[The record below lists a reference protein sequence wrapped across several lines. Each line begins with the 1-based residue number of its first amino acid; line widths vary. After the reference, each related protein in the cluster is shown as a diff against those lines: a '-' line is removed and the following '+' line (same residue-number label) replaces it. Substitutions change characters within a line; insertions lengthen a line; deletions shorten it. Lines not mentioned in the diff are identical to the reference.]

1 MLKGFISSN
10 GSQMY
15 EFSAIVASIIEHIT
29 GAEFGKDG
37 VLFVQDAGL
46 KRKDCLYIDK
56 VTAKVYKALK
66 DTESSD
72 ATVKEEFEEFSIPT
86 IGAGGG
92 AGTPG
97 PVGPQGPVGPA
108 GPKGEAGAV
117 GPMGPQGPAGKNG
130 ADGKPF
136 TIAKVFTS
144 VAEMNK
150 GFATDGIAE
159 GAFVVINTGNV
170 QDEDN
175 GKLYTKGKSAYQFL
189 TDLSGATG
197 IQGPKGDRG
206 ETGPQGPAGAKGE
219 QGLRGETGETGAAG
233 AVGPAGPKG
242 EKGDVGPQGP
252 RGERGEQGPAGITG
266 SKGET
271 GAAGAQGPMG
281 PAGPAGKDGAA
292 GAKGDRGETGPQG
305 PAGAQGPTGKN
316 GADGKSAYTI
326 AKENKVTSAGTE
338 AEFAKEFFKVK
349 NIKDQALLAV
359 WFGTTEEF
367 ATVESSLAENTL
379 YFVKDAASGTV
390 TIKSKKA

>member
-130 ADGKPF
+130 ADGK
-136 TIAKVFTS
+136 
-144 VAEMNK
+144 
-150 GFATDGIAE
+150 
-159 GAFVVINTGNV
+159 
-170 QDEDN
+170 
-175 GKLYTKGKSAYQFL
+175 
-189 TDLSGATG
+189 
-197 IQGPKGDRG
+197 
-206 ETGPQGPAGAKGE
+206 
-219 QGLRGETGETGAAG
+219 
-233 AVGPAGPKG
+233 
-242 EKGDVGPQGP
+242 
-252 RGERGEQGPAGITG
+252 
-266 SKGET
+266 
-271 GAAGAQGPMG
+271 
-281 PAGPAGKDGAA
+281 
-292 GAKGDRGETGPQG
+292 
-305 PAGAQGPTGKN
+305 
-316 GADGKSAYTI
+316 SAYTI

-379 YFVKDAASGTV
+379 YFVKDAGTGAV

>member
-66 DTESSD
+66 DNESLDVSS
-72 ATVKEEFEEFSIPT
+72 KEEFTEFAIPT

-97 PVGPQGPVGPA
+97 PQGPVGPKGDKGEQGVAGPVGPA
-108 GPKGEAGAV
+108 GKD
-117 GPMGPQGPAGKNG
+117 GK
-130 ADGKPF
+130 DGKPF

-159 GAFVVINTGNV
+159 GAFVIINTGNV
-170 QDEDN
+170 EDEDN
-175 GKLYTKGKSAYQFL
+175 GKLYYKGNAKYEFL

-197 IQGPKGDRG
+197 IQGPKGEAG
-206 ETGPQGPAGAKGE
+206 PAGPQGIQGLKGE
-219 QGLRGETGETGAAG
+219 QGPRGEAGPAGAAG
-233 AVGPAGPKG
+233 AVGPAGP
-242 EKGDVGPQGP
+242 
-252 RGERGEQGPAGITG
+252 RGEQGEAGAPG
-266 SKGET
+266 KD
-271 GAAGAQGPMG
+271 GAAGVAGPKGDKGEAGPMG
-281 PAGPAGKDGAA
+281 PAGPAGAA
-292 GAKGDRGETGPQG
+292 GAK
-305 PAGAQGPTGKN
+305 

-326 AKENKVTSAGTE
+326 AKENNVTKAASE
-338 AEFAKEFFKVK
+338 QEFAKEFFKVK
-349 NIKDQALLAV
+349 NKKDDALLSV

-367 ATVESSLAENTL
+367 ATVEASMEAGVL
-379 YFVKDAASGTV
+379 YFVTDSASGAVTV
-390 TIKSKKA
+390 KSKKA

>member
-130 ADGKPF
+130 VDGKPF

-206 ETGPQGPAGAKGE
+206 EAGPQGPAGAKGE
-219 QGLRGETGETGAAG
+219 QGLRGETGATGAAG

-242 EKGDVGPQGP
+242 DKGDIGPQ
-252 RGERGEQGPAGITG
+252 
-266 SKGET
+266 
-271 GAAGAQGPMG
+271 
-281 PAGPAGKDGAA
+281 GPAGKDGAP
-292 GAKGDRGETGPQG
+292 GAKGDKGDAGVAGPQG
-305 PAGAQGPTGKN
+305 PAGEQGPAGKN

-367 ATVESSLAENTL
+367 ATIESSLAENTL
-379 YFVKDAASGTV
+379 YFVKDAGTGAV